1 MRDNSSNEV
10 RQELALSPDFLL
22 SYQCALLIHRTQRQ
36 AMFRAVCPTGAAVQD
51 QQTGCEP

>member
-10 RQELALSPDFLL
+10 RQELALSLDFLL

-36 AMFRAVCPTGAAVQD
+36 AMFRAVCPTGAAVQE